1 MSKLTKKC
9 QTTIPPKVRN
19 FLGIKAGDNVD
30 FEIKDNI
37 VILKKVNNI
46 DYEYLKSVE
55 STLEEWNS
63 PEDDEAYND
72 L

>member
-9 QTTIPPKVRN
+9 QTTIPSKVRD

-30 FEIKDNI
+30 FEIKDNV
-37 VILKKVNNI
+37 VILKKLNSI

-63 PEDDEAYND
+63 PEDDEAYSD